1 MPAKNATPPEE
12 NDPVKDF
19 MFRVA
24 GLAISFARYIYGRGL
39 DSVWP
44 EAVFAKECRRVFFS
58 LPLFGS
64 LRM

>member
-12 NDPVKDF
+12 NNPVSDF

-24 GLAISFARYIYGRGL
+24 GLAISFPRYICGLGL

-44 EAVFAKECRRVFFS
+44 EAVFANKCWRVFFS